1 MVSGGTYG
9 TEDIVHGAGYGRAIL
24 ILLLTPLLWSLPTAF
39 MIGELSSAL
48 PYEGGYYAWVRR
60 AMGNFWGFQEAWLSL
75 VASIFDMAIYPTLF
89 VAYLTRM
96 FPWFQQ
102 ENRGW
107 WVALAVVI
115 ACAVL
120 NIAGVK
126 VVSLTSLWLFFAL
139 SAPFVAIV
147 VLAPFKLGAL
157 ANAVT
162 KPTTSTVD
170 ILGGL
175 LICMWNYMGWDN
187 ASTIATE
194 VEKPQRTYPR
204 AMLVAVAIVALSYVL
219 PFAAM
224 WMTGLKPTAW
234 ETGSWADIAGLLGG
248 PLLRIGVVLG
258 GVISAFGMFNAL
270 VMSYSRLPLAMAQD
284 GMLPGIFAK
293 LHKKSRA
300 PWVAIV
306 ALAMGWAMC
315 LGLGFAR
322 LVTLDILL
330 YGFSLLLEF
339 MALAV
344 LRFRE
349 PELARPF
356 RVPGGLFGAIAI
368 GIPPMLLLGF
378 SIIRSE
384 HEQVW
389 NMSSF
394 EFGMILIAAGF
405 VAYAVNHLL
414 KPQGWAPVRSRREAR
429 SQPLSRRKLKK
440 KRTGLPVLFILLC
453 DAELRRRFCR
463 VAQAL
468 HLVVSAL
475 DTGGLAP
482 NDLSDVFRQIGR
494 QCLVVGLFGVV
505 FACFHRLKNRFVA
518 GTKAHLGINPGAMHG
533 RRGRSGDFLIR
544 FAQADQLCFE
554 LAGKARA
561 LQALLV
567 EKRLQVRPLHVG
579 SRVLI
584 PLLPIFAGFNQVFD
598 HANRIL
604 FVHYYLR
611 RLDAG
616 EQVGFGSN
624 LLAKPARN

>member
-1 MVSGGTYG
+1 MSRLRRKTSKLATASAPRQSEKLQPLSAVPEKAPNRNPIVKKTFVRLTLWPLVAATFFMVSGGTYG
-9 TEDIVHGAGYGRAIL
+9 TEEIVHGAGYGRAIL

-48 PYEGGYYAWVRR
+48 PFEGGYYAWVRR

-115 ACAVL
+115 ACAAL

-147 VLAPFKLGAL
+147 LIAPFKIGAL

-204 AMLVAVAIVALSYVL
+204 AMLVAVVIVALSYVL
-219 PFAAM
+219 PFAAL
-224 WMTGLKPTAW
+224 WMTGLKATAW

-284 GMLPGIFAK
+284 GMLPSVFGK
-293 LHKKSRA
+293 LQKKSRA
-300 PWVAIV
+300 PWVAII
-306 ALAMGWAMC
+306 ALAFGWAMC

-339 MALAV
+339 VALAV

-349 PELARPF
+349 PDLPRPF

-414 KPQGWAPVRSRREAR
+414 KPRGWAA
-429 SQPLSRRKLKK
+429 
-440 KRTGLPVLFILLC
+440 T
-453 DAELRRRFCR
+453 
-463 VAQAL
+463 
-468 HLVVSAL
+468 
-475 DTGGLAP
+475 
-482 NDLSDVFRQIGR
+482 
-494 QCLVVGLFGVV
+494 
-505 FACFHRLKNRFVA
+505 
-518 GTKAHLGINPGAMHG
+518 
-533 RRGRSGDFLIR
+533 
-544 FAQADQLCFE
+544 
-554 LAGKARA
+554 
-561 LQALLV
+561 
-567 EKRLQVRPLHVG
+567 
-579 SRVLI
+579 
-584 PLLPIFAGFNQVFD
+584 
-598 HANRIL
+598 
-604 FVHYYLR
+604 
-611 RLDAG
+611 
-616 EQVGFGSN
+616 EQ
-624 LLAKPARN
+624 KPEPAA

>member
-1 MVSGGTYG
+1 MSRLRRNTSKLATASAPRHQTENPQPLAAIPNRNPIAKKTFVRLTLWPLVAATFFMVSGGTYG

-96 FPWFQQ
+96 FPWFQ
-102 ENRGW
+102 EANRGW

-115 ACAVL
+115 ACALL

-162 KPTTSTVD
+162 KPTTSSVD

-194 VEKPQRTYPR
+194 VERPQRTYPR

-224 WMTGLKPTAW
+224 WMTGLKATAW
-234 ETGSWADIAGLLGG
+234 ETGSWADVAGLLGG
-248 PLLRIGVVLG
+248 PLLRVGVVLG
-258 GVISAFGMFNAL
+258 GIISAFGMFNAL

-284 GMLPGIFAK
+284 GMLPAIFGK
-293 LHKKSRA
+293 LHPKSRA

-330 YGFSLLLEF
+330 YGFSLMLEF
-339 MALAV
+339 IALAV

-356 RVPGGLFGAIAI
+356 RVPGGLLGAIAI

-394 EFGMILIAAGF
+394 AFGMILIAAGI
-405 VAYAVNHLL
+405 VAYLINHAL
-414 KPQGWAPVRSRREAR
+414 KPEGWAIRHEKP
-429 SQPLSRRKLKK
+429 QPTS
-440 KRTGLPVLFILLC
+440 
-453 DAELRRRFCR
+453 
-463 VAQAL
+463 
-468 HLVVSAL
+468 
-475 DTGGLAP
+475 
-482 NDLSDVFRQIGR
+482 
-494 QCLVVGLFGVV
+494 
-505 FACFHRLKNRFVA
+505 
-518 GTKAHLGINPGAMHG
+518 
-533 RRGRSGDFLIR
+533 
-544 FAQADQLCFE
+544 
-554 LAGKARA
+554 
-561 LQALLV
+561 
-567 EKRLQVRPLHVG
+567 
-579 SRVLI
+579 
-584 PLLPIFAGFNQVFD
+584 
-598 HANRIL
+598 
-604 FVHYYLR
+604 
-611 RLDAG
+611 
-616 EQVGFGSN
+616 
-624 LLAKPARN
+624 

>member
-1 MVSGGTYG
+1 MSRLRRNTSKLATASAPRHESENPQPLTDIPNRNPIAKKAFVRLTLWPLVAATFFMVSGGTYG

-96 FPWFQQ
+96 FPWFQ
-102 ENRGW
+102 EANRGW

-115 ACAVL
+115 ACALL

-162 KPTTSTVD
+162 KPTTSSVD

-194 VEKPQRTYPR
+194 VERPQRTYPR

-224 WMTGLKPTAW
+224 WMTGLKASAW

-248 PLLRIGVVLG
+248 PLLRVGVVLG
-258 GVISAFGMFNAL
+258 GIISAFGMFNAL

-284 GMLPGIFAK
+284 GMLPAIFGK
-293 LHKKSRA
+293 LHPKSRA

-306 ALAMGWAMC
+306 TLAMGWAMC

-330 YGFSLLLEF
+330 YGFSLMLEF
-339 MALAV
+339 VALAV

-356 RVPGGLFGAIAI
+356 RVPGGLLGAIAI

-394 EFGMILIAAGF
+394 AFGMILIAAGI
-405 VAYAVNHLL
+405 VAYLINHAL
-414 KPQGWAPVRSRREAR
+414 KPEGWAIRHKKP
-429 SQPLSRRKLKK
+429 QPTS
-440 KRTGLPVLFILLC
+440 
-453 DAELRRRFCR
+453 
-463 VAQAL
+463 
-468 HLVVSAL
+468 
-475 DTGGLAP
+475 
-482 NDLSDVFRQIGR
+482 
-494 QCLVVGLFGVV
+494 
-505 FACFHRLKNRFVA
+505 
-518 GTKAHLGINPGAMHG
+518 
-533 RRGRSGDFLIR
+533 
-544 FAQADQLCFE
+544 
-554 LAGKARA
+554 
-561 LQALLV
+561 
-567 EKRLQVRPLHVG
+567 
-579 SRVLI
+579 
-584 PLLPIFAGFNQVFD
+584 
-598 HANRIL
+598 
-604 FVHYYLR
+604 
-611 RLDAG
+611 
-616 EQVGFGSN
+616 
-624 LLAKPARN
+624 